1 MKKIYILFFLFSIAS
16 VFSQN
21 SEITLLFKDSETNLP
36 IEDIT
41 VYVVKSKQNLLSNA
55 NGIVVISITQPTLIK
70 ISNASYIS
78 QTLKSINLKD
88 KESTVYLK
96 KNVNDLDEIVVT
108 KQHPQLILKNIVAN
122 SIKKLTIPAKLK
134 VYSRE
139 FFSIDNT
146 YSYYNDGVIN
156 FQLSGNDKNFSTTIF
171 VDQNR
176 SYGLVDLDIKKDLL
190 GYNLNDVM
198 ENYYIFKYLNPILD
212 SRAKKEYDFIIKS
225 NASNEDYY
233 TMLITPIDEVSG
245 MRDDFRIIY
254 DRKRKMIIEIS
265 TLVSPITFSKVE
277 ENKSEGAKNIYKSVF
292 KAIYKIQGDN
302 YYLVSSKE
310 EIGFTKTV
318 KKQTKS
324 FEVKNC
330 MVTTNFST
338 QKFSYKE
345 NEVFKD
351 KTLFNKQNVILTDYW
366 NDSGITATDEEQRI
380 IDKLEL
386 EN

>member
-1 MKKIYILFFLFSIAS
+1 
-16 VFSQN
+16 
-21 SEITLLFKDSETNLP
+21 
-36 IEDIT
+36 
-41 VYVVKSKQNLLSNA
+41 
-55 NGIVVISITQPTLIK
+55 
-70 ISNASYIS
+70 
-78 QTLKSINLKD
+78 
-88 KESTVYLK
+88 LK

-108 KQHPQLILKNIVAN
+108 KQHPQLILKKIVEN

-146 YSYYNDGVIN
+146 YSYYNDGLIN
-156 FQLSGNDKNFSTTIF
+156 FQFSGNDRNFDTTIF

-176 SYGLVDLDIKKDLL
+176 SYGLVDLDIQKDLL
-190 GYNLNDVM
+190 GYNLNDIIK
-198 ENYYIFKYLNPILD
+198 NYYVFKYLNPILD
-212 SRAKKEYDFIIKS
+212 SRAKKDYDFIIKS
-225 NASNEDYY
+225 NASNDDYY
-233 TMLITPIDEVSG
+233 TMLVTPLDEVSG
-245 MRDDFRIIY
+245 MRDDFKIIY

-265 TLVSPITFSKVE
+265 TLVSPITFSKLN

-318 KKQTKS
+318 KKKTKS
-324 FEVKNC
+324 FEVKNY
-330 MVTTNFST
+330 MITSNFST

-366 NDSGITATDEEQRI
+366 NDSGITATDEEQGI

>member
-1 MKKIYILFFLFSIAS
+1 MYA
-16 VFSQN
+16 
-21 SEITLLFKDSETNLP
+21 
-36 IEDIT
+36 
-41 VYVVKSKQNLLSNA
+41 
-55 NGIVVISITQPTLIK
+55 
-70 ISNASYIS
+70 
-78 QTLKSINLKD
+78 
-88 KESTVYLK
+88 
-96 KNVNDLDEIVVT
+96 
-108 KQHPQLILKNIVAN
+108 
-122 SIKKLTIPAKLK
+122 
-134 VYSRE
+134 RE

-146 YSYYNDGVIN
+146 YSYYNDGLIN
-156 FQLSGNDKNFSTTIF
+156 FQLSGNDRNFDTTIF

-176 SYGLVDLDIKKDLL
+176 SYGLVAQDIQKELL
-190 GYNLNDVM
+190 GYNLNDIIK
-198 ENYYIFKYLNPILD
+198 NYYVFKYLNPILD

-233 TMLITPIDEVSG
+233 TMLVTPIDEISG
-245 MRDDFRIIY
+245 MRDDFKIIY
-254 DRKRKMIIEIS
+254 DHKRKMIIEIS
-265 TLVSPITFSKVE
+265 TLVSPVTFSKVE
-277 ENKSEGAKNIYKSVF
+277 ENKSEGAKNIFKSAF

-345 NEVFKD
+345 NDVFKD

-366 NDSGITATDEEQRI
+366 NDSGITATAEEQTI